1 MRKIGVFCVI
11 ITAIL
16 GLCIVSSYAG
26 DKPGDQLTEVF
37 KKDIKPRISLIPA
50 GVKIAEDFRP
60 GKGEA
65 IGTVKDI
72 TGMVLSIHRDEK
84 TAYILK
90 KGNKLYTSDIL
101 ISEEQSKAQAE
112 LNDGSF
118 ITLGP
123 YTKIVFD
130 KSVYDPSKS
139 TRNSLLNLLFGKAR
153 FIVTKLVNI
162 RYSRFNV
169 KTPTA
174 TAGVRGSDFAL
185 CVAPGSPLTT
195 TIMTGEDTTVTFA
208 GNTGPTQLVGP
219 MSASRATQGMA
230 AASPQPI
237 SNYFTTPFILSGAP
251 KTPYWYY
258 VAGGV
263 AAGGAVPLLSKSD
276 SGSGSGSV
284 GPTVISTNPV
294 EGTSIQGMMNTTIR
308 FNFSTDMNQA
318 VITEANFVLTSAD
331 TAWVVVAASLNW
343 PNLPNTD
350 AVEVEVNNPVSL
362 PTEPFTITLSGFADI
377 AGTPLGGQTAFT
389 FNMN

>member
-37 KKDIKPRISLIPA
+37 KKDIKPRVSLIPA
-50 GVKIAEDFRP
+50 GVIITKDFKP

-65 IGTVKDI
+65 IGTVKAI
-72 TGMVLSIHRDEK
+72 EGMVLAIHRDEK

-90 KGNKLYTSDIL
+90 KGNKLYTSDTL

-130 KSVYDPSKS
+130 KSVYDPSKP

-153 FIVTKLVNI
+153 FIVTKLVNF
-162 RYSRFNV
+162 RDSKFNV

-174 TAGVRGSDFAL
+174 VAGVRGSDFAI

-195 TIMTGEDTTVTFA
+195 TIMTGEGTTVTFA

-230 AASPQPI
+230 AAAPLPI
-237 SNYFTTPFILSGAP
+237 SNYLNTPFILGGLS
-251 KTPYWYY
+251 KVPYYY
-258 VAGGV
+258 YIAGGV
-263 AAGGAVPLLSKSD
+263 AVGGAVVLSNDSDSD
-276 SGSGSGSV
+276 SGGSSGSG
-284 GPTVISTNPV
+284 GPVVTDVAPD
-294 EGTSIQGMMNTTIR
+294 EGTSIPGMVKRYDPDRHYRI
-308 FNFSTDMNQA
+308 
-318 VITEANFVLTSAD
+318 
-331 TAWVVVAASLNW
+331 
-343 PNLPNTD
+343 
-350 AVEVEVNNPVSL
+350 
-362 PTEPFTITLSGFADI
+362 
-377 AGTPLGGQTAFT
+377 
-389 FNMN
+389 

>member
-11 ITAIL
+11 ISAIL

-37 KKDIKPRISLIPA
+37 KKDIKPEVSLIPA
-50 GVKIAEDFRP
+50 GVKIAEDFKP
-60 GKGEA
+60 GKGKA
-65 IGTVKDI
+65 IGTVKAI
-72 TGMVLSIHRDEK
+72 TGMVLTIHRDEK

-90 KGNKLYTSDIL
+90 KGNKLYTRDTL

-130 KSVYDPSKS
+130 KSIYDPSKS

-162 RYSRFNV
+162 RNSRFNV

-174 TAGVRGSDFAL
+174 ISGVRGSDFAL

-195 TIMTGEDTTVTFA
+195 TIMTGEGTTVTFA

-219 MSASRATQGMA
+219 MSASSATQGMA
-230 AASPQPI
+230 ALSPLPI
-237 SNYFTTPFILSGAP
+237 SNYFTSPFVLNGAP
-251 KTPYWYY
+251 INSHWYY
-258 VAGGV
+258 AAGV
-263 AAGGAVPLLSKSD
+263 AAGVAVPLFGD
-276 SGSGSGSV
+276 SGSGSGS
-284 GPTVISTNPV
+284 GGPPTVTGVTPL
-294 EGTSIQGMMNTTIR
+294 EGSSIPGMTPTPIE
-308 FNFSTDMNQA
+308 FSFSTDMNQA
-318 VITEANFVLTSAD
+318 IILESNFVITSTDTS
-331 TAWVVVAASLNW
+331 WVVVGGSLNW
-343 PNLPNTD
+343 LDSQT
-350 AVEVEVNNPVSL
+350 VQVVVNNPQSFPL
-362 PTEPFTITLSGFADI
+362 DGFTITLSGFEDI
-377 AGTPLGGQTAFT
+377 AGNPLTGQTIFAYSAG
-389 FNMN
+389 